1 MKRKYSCIMFFIL
14 FGAAGAQA
22 QMKSYIDIYGGVSYA
37 LGNFASSDYSNN
49 DAGFGKRGATFGF
62 DGAYYFSKKL
72 PVAIGA
78 SIIFQD
84 QGELSY
90 TDAMNLATGYT
101 TAYKADYTTVT
112 TVGRYHSLNFLVGP
126 QYSFQYHKFILDLRA
141 AGGISRVSQTPA
153 YNIAISGVPEQSKTI
168 YQREGGGLLPV
179 YGGSAGLRFKFAD
192 NWSVGLRGAYYDT
205 GTGLNVNTD
214 NLQEPAQGRLVTRLP
229 SFSVFQT
236 TLGITLD
243 L

>member
-1 MKRKYSCIMFFIL
+1 MKRKYTLIIL
-14 FGAAGAQA
+14 LVVFAAAGAQA
-22 QMKSYIDIYGGVSYA
+22 QMKSYIDIYGGASYA
-37 LGNFASSDYSNN
+37 EGNFAASDYSNN
-49 DAGFGKRGATFGF
+49 NAGFGKRGATFGL

-84 QGELSY
+84 QGEVSY
-90 TDAMNLATGYT
+90 TDAFNLATGYT
-101 TAYKADYTTVT
+101 ASYKADYTTVT
-112 TVGRYHSLNFLVGP
+112 TVGRYHAINFLAGP

-141 AGGISRVSQTPA
+141 AAGVSRVSQTPA
-153 YNIAISGVPEQSKTI
+153 YTIAISGVPEQSKTI
-168 YQREGGGLLPV
+168 YQREGGGLLPI

-205 GTGLNVNTD
+205 STGLKVNTD
-214 NLQEPAQGRLVTRLP
+214 GLQEPAQGRLVTRLP